1 LPALPALT
9 KLHRRMKHFI
19 AALLV
24 TLPLLACGGQKS
36 PPNNAQ
42 YELDQ
47 KHCTANSECTSGLC
61 ANGRC
66 G

>member
-1 LPALPALT
+1 
-9 KLHRRMKHFI
+9 MKHLI

-24 TLPLLACGGQKS
+24 FFPSLAACGGGQKPAS
-36 PPNNAQ
+36 SSQ

-47 KHCTANSECTSGLC
+47 KHCTANSECASGLC

>member
-1 LPALPALT
+1 
-9 KLHRRMKHFI
+9 MKHLI

-24 TLPLLACGGQKS
+24 SVPLLAACGGQKS

-42 YELDQ
+42 YELDE
-47 KHCTANSECTSGLC
+47 KHCTSSAECASGLC

>member
-1 LPALPALT
+1 
-9 KLHRRMKHFI
+9 MKHLL

-24 TLPLLACGGQKS
+24 SVPLFAACGGQK
-36 PPNNAQ
+36 PPSNSQ
-42 YELDQ
+42 YELDK
-47 KHCTANSECTSGLC
+47 KHCTGNSECASGLC